1 MAYNSNKGTQNFG
14 DIHFEGDPA
23 ETQIDFEDDLIA
35 LKTKNIQRLI
45 ISSSA
50 ITASVIFS
58 ASAGIHAGTFTGDG
72 AGITGI
78 PASGVGAAGSNTQVQ
93 YNNGNAFAGSS
104 NMVFDGTTLT
114 VAGLSSTGN
123 SILGDASGDSLTIN
137 AETIDIP
144 NVAAGTDNTVVVYN
158 GSTLLTDE
166 IDSRVWGTTLLSKVA
181 GVLAEG
187 NITFF
192 TNDSDT
198 VTANGG
204 LTYLYPRFGVT
215 GSVSASL
222 DVISLRDVSG
232 SRNVYGGGVYGVNL
246 SASNNLSAGGNLTVS
261 GDATLGDVAGDSITL
276 NAQTINI
283 PNVAAGTDNTV
294 VVYNGSTL
302 VTDEIDSRVWE
313 SYKLIERSGTPTGN
327 QVGVFNG
334 LAAQSGYEGFTY
346 VNNLRLAVSGAISG
360 SGDVSGLNVSASS
373 AVTIGGVNQADSSL
387 YVRAPS
393 DNSTVALFK
402 SPSNDTIFA
411 MSGSGRIVVGGSG
424 APYLEGKF
432 NITGTVDDKLITLK
446 SDTGEAF
453 YVSGSGDTFVSGNI
467 QMHTTMPMIEFT
479 SSHASNTNAQIGIN
493 NAGNILLQNNTQ
505 NQHIVLKANDQGT
518 IKEGFRLDGAVP
530 EVVVNQTSDSLV
542 NFRVESDNNTH
553 MLYVD
558 GSEDK
563 IGINTDTPSV
573 ALDINSDA
581 IRIRSSNTPSS
592 ATDFGTQGEIRW
604 DGNYIYICIATD
616 TWRRVAHS
624 TW

>member
-35 LKTKNIQRLI
+35 LKTKNVQRLI
-45 ISSSA
+45 VSSSAA
-50 ITASVIFS
+50 ITASIALS
-58 ASAGIHAGTFTGDG
+58 CSMGITGSSFVGDG
-72 AGITGI
+72 GGLTGI

-158 GSTLLTDE
+158 GSTLVTDE
-166 IDSRVWGTTLLSKVA
+166 IDSRVWGSTLVDATGTPSVNQVA
-181 GVLAEG
+181 TWSDANTAQGSANLTFNGTELIVSGVLAV
-187 NITFF
+187 
-192 TNDSDT
+192 D
-198 VTANGG
+198 
-204 LTYLYPRFGVT
+204 
-215 GSVSASL
+215 
-222 DVISLRDVSG
+222 
-232 SRNVYGGGVYGVNL
+232 
-246 SASNNLSAGGNLTVS
+246 SAGGIGSRVYFNVPEEANAFRVRKSGGTNAIRLDNDSGRLFFNNDTRIGSDTIAPDHALSVTGDISASVNISASAFYGDGSNLNGISAGPITNYNSAGATRIITSVNTSTVQGESNLTFD
-261 GDATLGDVAGDSITL
+261 GTKLGI
-276 NAQTINI
+276 
-283 PNVAAGTDNTV
+283 
-294 VVYNGSTL
+294 
-302 VTDEIDSRVWE
+302 
-313 SYKLIERSGTPTGN
+313 
-327 QVGVFNG
+327 VG
-334 LAAQSGYEGFTY
+334 
-346 VNNLRLAVSGAISG
+346 
-360 SGDVSGLNVSASS
+360 NVSASS
-373 AVTIGGVNQADSSL
+373 NLSASTVTIGGANLASSAL
-387 YVRAPS
+387 YVRAAT
-393 DNSTVALFK
+393 DNSVVAIFK
-402 SPSNDTIFA
+402 SPSNETIMA
-411 MSGSGRIVVGGSG
+411 MTGSGRVVVGGSG

-432 NITGTVDDKLITLK
+432 NITGTVDDKLISLK

-453 YVSGSGDTFVSGNI
+453 YVSGSGDTFVSGNL
-467 QMHTTMPMIEFT
+467 QMHTMYPMIEFT

-604 DGNYIYICIATD
+604 DANYIYICIATD

>member
-35 LKTKNIQRLI
+35 LKTKNVQRLI
-45 ISSSA
+45 VSSSAA
-50 ITASVIFS
+50 ITASIALS
-58 ASAGIHAGTFTGDG
+58 CSMGITGSSFVGDG
-72 AGITGI
+72 GGLTGI

-158 GSTLLTDE
+158 GSTLVTDE
-166 IDSRVWGTTLLSKVA
+166 IDSRVWGSTLVDATGTPSVNQVA
-181 GVLAEG
+181 TWSDANTAQGSANLTFNGTELIVSGVLAV
-187 NITFF
+187 
-192 TNDSDT
+192 D
-198 VTANGG
+198 
-204 LTYLYPRFGVT
+204 
-215 GSVSASL
+215 
-222 DVISLRDVSG
+222 
-232 SRNVYGGGVYGVNL
+232 
-246 SASNNLSAGGNLTVS
+246 SAGGIGSRVYFNVPEEANAFRVRKSGGTNAIRFDNDSARLFFNSNTRIGSDTIAPDHALSVTGDISASVNISASAFYGDGSNLNGISAGPITNYNSAGATRIITSVNTSTVQGESNLTFD
-261 GDATLGDVAGDSITL
+261 GTKLGI
-276 NAQTINI
+276 
-283 PNVAAGTDNTV
+283 
-294 VVYNGSTL
+294 
-302 VTDEIDSRVWE
+302 
-313 SYKLIERSGTPTGN
+313 
-327 QVGVFNG
+327 VG
-334 LAAQSGYEGFTY
+334 
-346 VNNLRLAVSGAISG
+346 
-360 SGDVSGLNVSASS
+360 NVSASS
-373 AVTIGGVNQADSSL
+373 NLSASTVTIGGANLASSAL
-387 YVRAPS
+387 YVRAAT

-411 MSGSGRIVVGGSG
+411 MSGSGRVVVGGSG

-432 NITGTVDDKLITLK
+432 NITGTVDDKLISLK

-453 YVSGSGDTFVSGNI
+453 YVSGSGDTFVSGNL
-467 QMHTTMPMIEFT
+467 QMHTMYPMIEFT

-604 DGNYIYICIATD
+604 DANYIYICIATD